1 MLVSLLAKCFT
12 AYCCIVISC
21 ANVSTLLITN
31 TVWGFLCPV
40 YCSQSE
46 ESWARMNGGGWHS
59 YLGLALHTWTRWLW
73 VLGAPQLQWLKEL
86 RKRYLK
92 FHQPSNYLKR
102 ASFFL
107 HYGKQIVR
115 CDMSQQSTVM
125 PDPRYFQK
133 LLPRSIWYD
142 PISGVY
148 NLIAKREE

>member
-1 MLVSLLAKCFT
+1 MSADEWRRLAQLSGTSVAYLNQMALGFRRPSVAMAERIEEAVSK
-12 AYCCIVISC
+12 
-21 ANVSTLLITN
+21 VSPTLKLSKESLI
-31 TVWGFLCPV
+31 
-40 YCSQSE
+40 
-46 ESWARMNGGGWHS
+46 
-59 YLGLALHTWTRWLW
+59 
-73 VLGAPQLQWLKEL
+73 
-86 RKRYLK
+86 
-92 FHQPSNYLKR
+92 
-102 ASFFL
+102 FL